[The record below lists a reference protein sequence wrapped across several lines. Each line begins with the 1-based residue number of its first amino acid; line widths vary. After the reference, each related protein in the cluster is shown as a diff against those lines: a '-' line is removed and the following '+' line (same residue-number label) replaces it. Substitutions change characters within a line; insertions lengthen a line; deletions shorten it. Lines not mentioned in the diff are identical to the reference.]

1 MVATP
6 AVERSTVASAGV
18 ASTTEDDRRMERA
31 VKTFLR
37 RESRVESP
45 VGEWQEGI
53 WRPASSEHRPC
64 CDEIAPAPG
73 NKQALEAHC
82 RTILH
87 IAALFDVPATGLKR
101 AVRAAR
107 SQVRPEL
114 PKSVGKSQ
122 AELFFDASH
131 ASREEAYAALRGEAA
146 RFADLQQSL
155 LSIGKEEP
163 DELAALLESAGIGLE
178 RYVLAL
184 GYAAEVEAAYRFA
197 SSALEKYRSIKRGD
211 GGT

>member
-6 AVERSTVASAGV
+6 AVDRSSAD
-18 ASTTEDDRRMERA
+18 STEDAAPPADAQRMERA

-37 RESRVESP
+37 RESRIDSP

-53 WRPASSEHRPC
+53 WRPAPSEHRPC
-64 CDEIAPAPG
+64 CDEITPAPA

-114 PKSVGKSQ
+114 PLGMGKSQ
-122 AELFFDASH
+122 AEVFFDASY
-131 ASREEAYAALRGEAA
+131 ASREEAYEALRSEAA
-146 RFADLQQSL
+146 RFAKLQQSL

-163 DELAALLESAGIGLE
+163 DALAALLESAGVGLE

-197 SSALEKYRSIKRGD
+197 SSALEKYRTIKKSD
-211 GGT
+211 D

>member
-6 AVERSTVASAGV
+6 AADRSSA
-18 ASTTEDDRRMERA
+18 ASTETPPSADAERMERA
-31 VKTFLR
+31 VHTFLQ
-37 RESRVESP
+37 RESRSESP
-45 VGEWQEGI
+45 AGEWQEGI
-53 WRPASSEHRPC
+53 WQPAPAERRSC
-64 CDEIAPAPG
+64 CDEIAPTPG

-107 SQVRPEL
+107 SRVRPGAN
-114 PKSVGKSQ
+114 PPGSTGKSQ
-122 AELFFDASH
+122 AELFFEASR
-131 ASREEAYAALRGEAA
+131 ASREEAYAALRSEAV

-163 DELAALLESAGIGLE
+163 SALVALLEKTGIGLE
-178 RYVLAL
+178 RYVLAV
-184 GYAAEVEAAYRFA
+184 GYAAEVETAYRFA
-197 SSALEKYRSIKRGD
+197 SSALEKYRSIQEGD
-211 GGT
+211 H